1 MPPIM
6 HNAHLNDYMTYP
18 LWTMY
23 DIPVGTSVYVN
34 ESLVVVKVE
43 ICDIIVHR
51 GTLVLQFRHLFMI
64 ELTQLSVH
72 YLHVLTANYS
82 TTPTDGF

>member
-1 MPPIM
+1 
-6 HNAHLNDYMTYP
+6 
-18 LWTMY
+18 MY

-51 GTLVLQFRHLFMI
+51 GTLVLQFRHLLMI

-72 YLHVLTANYS
+72 YLHVLTTNYS
-82 TTPTDGF
+82 TIYSY